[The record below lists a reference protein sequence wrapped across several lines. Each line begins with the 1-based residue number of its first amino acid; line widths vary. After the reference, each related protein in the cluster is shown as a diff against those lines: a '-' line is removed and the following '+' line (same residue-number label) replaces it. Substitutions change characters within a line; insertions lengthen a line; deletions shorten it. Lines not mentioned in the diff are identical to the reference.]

1 MEYQDKLSDKK
12 KEIVRIC
19 LKVFIQKGLLN
30 TTSREL
36 SAAINLQNAGIYY
49 YFKSK
54 EDLVIACAEEAA
66 IQLEDTLIPLQEN
79 LDNLDELTLN
89 LKRKCD
95 ENAATMKF
103 LAQVFTVEKYSEQL
117 KSVLSNMAKRYKK
130 YAEIFAEKL
139 CVNVN
144 EIEPY
149 IYMCITAATD
159 YMIFGDITYIKPQ
172 FELLKKQIK
181 SYEKE

>member
-54 EDLVIACAEEAA
+54 DDLVIACAEEAA
-66 IQLEDTLIPLQEN
+66 IQLEDTFA
-79 LDNLDELTLN
+79 
-89 LKRKCD
+89 RK
-95 ENAATMKF
+95 F
-103 LAQVFTVEKYSEQL
+103 
-117 KSVLSNMAKRYKK
+117 R
-130 YAEIFAEKL
+130 
-139 CVNVN
+139 
-144 EIEPY
+144 
-149 IYMCITAATD
+149 
-159 YMIFGDITYIKPQ
+159 
-172 FELLKKQIK
+172 
-181 SYEKE
+181 